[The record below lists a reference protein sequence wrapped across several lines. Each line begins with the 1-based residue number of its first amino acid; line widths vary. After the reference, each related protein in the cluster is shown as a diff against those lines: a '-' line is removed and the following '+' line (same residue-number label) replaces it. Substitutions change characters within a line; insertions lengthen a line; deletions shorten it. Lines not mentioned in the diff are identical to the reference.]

1 MGVSISHK
9 EELID
14 EVDRSGNVIATHPIS
29 RLKERMFFHNASLI
43 IPAAEGNKIII
54 ARRAKDKQPYPGTWV
69 CGVGGH
75 ARSGESAED
84 AAKREMQEEI
94 GRSYPIKK
102 VTSFVYDK
110 EYKAIFTL
118 FTTTIPVSPDE
129 LSLDPREIQYC
140 KAFTVGEVMRMIKR
154 APQEFA
160 PTFITAMEEFSKH
173 MA

>member
-1 MGVSISHK
+1 MPHE

-29 RLKERMFFHNASLI
+29 CLKERMFLHNASLVM
-43 IPAAEGNKIII
+43 PVTEGNKFVI

-75 ARSGESAED
+75 ARSGESAEN

-94 GRSYPIKK
+94 GRSYPIRQ

-110 EYKAIFTL
+110 EYKAIFTV
-118 FTTTIPVSPDE
+118 FTTTVPVSPDE
-129 LSLDPREIQYC
+129 LALDPREIQYC
-140 KAFTVGEVMRMIKR
+140 KAFTVKEIMGMIKN

-160 PTFITAMEEFSKH
+160 PTFIAAMEEFSKH
-173 MA
+173 MV